1 MFEPALTAVLDAGN
15 VARFVARGDSMY
27 PAIRDGDTV
36 LVEPCMQDS
45 LRIGEVVLSKAPRG
59 LTAHRIVGIRHRREA
74 VELVTRGDNCLRKDP
89 PLFPTS
95 LLGRVVSVER
105 NGRKMR
111 LFDESLTL
119 FRLSRSTFTYWMAIL
134 RRLR

>member
-1 MFEPALTAVLDAGN
+1 MFEGALTAVLDAGH
-15 VARFVARGDSMY
+15 VARFVAGGDSMY

-36 LVEPCMQDS
+36 LVEPCMEDS

-59 LTAHRIVGIRHRREA
+59 LTAHRIVGIRHRQDA
-74 VELVTRGDNCLRKDP
+74 VEIVTRGDNCLRRDP
-89 PLFPTS
+89 PLVSTS
-95 LLGRVVSVER
+95 HLGRVVGVER
-105 NGRKMR
+105 NGREMR

-119 FRLSRSTFTYWMAIL
+119 FRLSRSTFIYWRAIL